1 LIVRSAA
8 IGVIQS
14 ALVALEAERQFINDL
29 NVYPVPDGDTGT
41 NMALTVRAVVE
52 ELEQSSAADIPSVA
66 AAVTKGSLMGA
77 RGNSGVILSQIV
89 RGICDV
95 WGQADSLDTVVFKH
109 AVAEGQAAAYRA
121 VKEPVEGTMLTVIRE
136 MATAAQAVP
145 DGLGLE
151 HLLAAVE
158 EAGRV
163 AVENTTAQLPA
174 LQKAGVVDAGGYGLL
189 VLFRGLAGGIDDLM
203 RGGTFAA
210 GVRLAARAAGEAL
223 GGAAA
228 ALHARGEQ
236 RVEVDEPSELSEYRY
251 CTSFLITGDDVDRD
265 AFSAFLEPLGDS
277 ALVVG
282 DDRTVKVH
290 VHVNDPG
297 IVLSAAVRLGS
308 VGDVEINDMHV
319 QTRQRDERLAAPA
332 AATVTAGGDGGA
344 VVVAVVAGDGNRR
357 LFRDLGCHAI
367 VDGGQSMNPSAAQLL
382 TEIEKLGAEEVVV
395 LPNNGNVIL
404 TAEQA
409 AGMSA
414 LHIAVVPSRSIPA
427 GLAAMVAFDPAGDAV
442 GNARLMQDAI
452 VEVRCA
458 EITHAVRDSELDG
471 VAVSKGQAMG
481 IVDGRLVAATD
492 DIETAFA
499 GVLEEFGRGEPEYI
513 TVLTALNGW
522 GTTRESLEAIATR
535 VVPEAEISFHDGGQP
550 LYPILASAE

>member
-1 LIVRSAA
+1 MIVRTAA

-14 ALVALEAERQFINDL
+14 ALAAVEAERQFINDL

-52 ELEQSSAADIPSVA
+52 ELEQSDVTDIPSVA

-95 WGQADSLDTVVFKH
+95 WGQANSLDTAVFKR
-109 AVAEGQAAAYRA
+109 AVLEGQHAAYRA
-121 VKEPVEGTMLTVIRE
+121 VKTPVEGTMLTVIRE

-145 DGLGLE
+145 DSLGLE

-158 EAGRV
+158 EAGRI

-189 VLFRGLAGGIDDLM
+189 VLFRGLAAGIEDLM
-203 RGGTFAA
+203 RGGKVIA
-210 GVRLAARAAGEAL
+210 GARVAARAAGDAFI
-223 GGAAA
+223 GAVRPGRP
-228 ALHARGEQ
+228 HAVT
-236 RVEVDEPSELSEYRY
+236 VEEPSELSAFRY
-251 CTSFLITGDDVDRD
+251 CTSFLITGEGIDRE
-265 AFSAFLEPLGDS
+265 AFETFLLPIGDS

-282 DDRTVKVH
+282 DERTVKVH

-297 IVLSAAVRLGS
+297 AVLSEALKHGS
-308 VGDVEINDMHV
+308 IGDIEINDMHA
-319 QTRQRDERLAAPA
+319 QTRERDERLSAAPE
-332 AATVTAGGDGGA
+332 VGEGGT
-344 VVVAVVAGDGNRR
+344 VVVAVVAGAGNQQ

-382 TEIEKLGAEEVVV
+382 QAVEALGVDEVVV

-409 AGMSA
+409 AGMSS
-414 LHIAVVPSRSIPA
+414 LHIAVVPSRSIPS
-427 GLAAMVAFDPAGDAV
+427 GLAAMVAFDPGEDAV
-442 GNARLMQDAI
+442 GNARIMQDAI
-452 VEVRCA
+452 ADVRYAEV
-458 EITHAVRDSELDG
+458 THAVRDSELDG
-471 VAVSKGQAMG
+471 LEIKQGQAMA
-481 IVDGRLVAATD
+481 IVDGRLVAAAD
-492 DIETAFA
+492 DILSAFA
-499 GVLEEFGRGEPEYI
+499 GVLEEFGRGGADYV
-513 TVLTALNGW
+513 TVLTALNGS
-522 GTTRESLEAIATR
+522 GTTREQLAELAAR
-535 VVPEAEISFHDGGQP
+535 VVPDAEVSFHEGGQP

>member
-1 LIVRSAA
+1 LSVVRIAA
-8 IGVIQS
+8 VGVIQS
-14 ALVALEAERQFINDL
+14 ALAAVEAERQYINDL

-52 ELEQSSAADIPSVA
+52 ELEQSEVKDIPSVA

-95 WGQADSLDTVVFKH
+95 WGQANSLDTAVFKR
-109 AVAEGQAAAYRA
+109 AVLEGQQAAYRA
-121 VKEPVEGTMLTVIRE
+121 VKTPVEGTMLTVARE

-189 VLFRGLAGGIDDLM
+189 VLFRGLAAGIEELM
-203 RGGTFAA
+203 RGGKVAA
-210 GVRLAARAAGEAL
+210 GARLVTRAADEAVR
-223 GGAAA
+223 
-228 ALHARGEQ
+228 ARVQAER
-236 RVEVDEPSELSEYRY
+236 RVLVDRPSELSEFRY
-251 CTSFLITGDDVDRD
+251 CTSFLLTGEGLPRER
-265 AFSAFLEPLGDS
+265 FEGFLLPLGDS
-277 ALVVG
+277 VLVVG
-282 DDRTVKVH
+282 DERTVKVH

-297 IVLSAAVRLGS
+297 VVLSEAVRYGAI
-308 VGDVEINDMHV
+308 GDVEINDMHA
-319 QTRQRDERLAAPA
+319 QTRDRDQRLGPGHAAPEEA
-332 AATVTAGGDGGA
+332 AGA
-344 VVVAVVAGDGNRR
+344 AVIAVVAGEGNQR
-357 LFRDLGCHAI
+357 LFRELGCRAL

-382 TEIEKLGAEEVVV
+382 EAVDGLGAEEVVI

-409 AGMSA
+409 AGMSS
-414 LHIAVVPSRSIPA
+414 LHIAVVPSRSIPS
-427 GLAAMVAFDPAGDAV
+427 GLAAMVAFDPGQDAV

-452 VEVRCA
+452 VAVRSGEV
-458 EITHAVRDSELDG
+458 THAVRDSELDG
-471 VAVSKGQAMG
+471 LEVKKGQAMA
-481 IVDGRLVAATD
+481 IVDDRLIAAADDVAS
-492 DIETAFA
+492 AFR
-499 GVLEEFGRGEPEYI
+499 GLLEEFARGDAEYV
-513 TVLTALNGW
+513 TVLTALNGS
-522 GTTRESLEAIATR
+522 GTTLEQLEAVAAL
-535 VVPEAEISFHDGGQP
+535 VAPDAEVSFHEGGQP